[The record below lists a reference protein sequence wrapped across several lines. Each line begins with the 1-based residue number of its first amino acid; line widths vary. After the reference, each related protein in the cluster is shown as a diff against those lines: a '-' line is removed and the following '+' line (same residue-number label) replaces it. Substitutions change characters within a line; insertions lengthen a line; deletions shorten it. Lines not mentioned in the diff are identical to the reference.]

1 VHPLNLNHFNI
12 ITMLNRIIH
21 FSVHNKLIVALLT
34 LLLIAWGSYSI
45 SRLPID
51 ALPDITNNQ
60 VQVITVSPSYSAE
73 DLERMVT
80 FPVEQTMSTIPG
92 IEEVRSISR
101 FGLSIVT
108 IVFGEHVDVYWARQQ
123 VNERLSSVRADLT
136 AGLGQPELAPLTTGL
151 GEIFQY
157 LVKVEPK
164 YKDKYS
170 IMDLRTIQDWIVR
183 RQLLGVP
190 GVADVSSFGG
200 YLKQYE
206 VALDPDRL
214 RSLNIDINDV
224 LAALEMNNDNAGGAY
239 IDRNPNAYFIRSD
252 GLIKTGSD
260 IENIVIKNE
269 GTTPLLIRDAG
280 TVQAGSAIR
289 YGAMTHND
297 EGEAAG
303 AIVLM
308 LKGAN
313 SSEVI
318 RLVKERIQQIQ
329 ETLPEGVYIEAF
341 LDRTKLVNNAITTV
355 GVNLAEGALIVIFVL
370 VLFLGNL
377 RAGLIVASVIP
388 LAMLFAVGMMNV
400 FGVSGNLMSLGAID
414 FGLIVDGSLIIVEA
428 TMHHLGVRQ
437 ITRRLTQEEMDL
449 EVYESAAKIRNSA
462 AFGEIIILIVYI
474 PILVLVGIEGK
485 MFRPMA
491 QTVSFAILGAFLLS
505 LFYVPAVSAQFLSRN
520 PSSSLRISEKLMG
533 FFHKNY
539 ERALSVVINHKL
551 LVTGIALVLF
561 AISVFIFST
570 LGAEFI
576 PTLEEGDF
584 AVETRLLTG
593 SSLTKSVDVAG
604 KASKVLLTNFPEVKE
619 VVGKIGSS
627 EIPVDPMPME
637 QTDLIVV
644 LNDPGEWTSASDR
657 TELAEKMKSK
667 LEEYIPG
674 VSFGFQQPIQMRFNE
689 LLTGARQ
696 DVVLKIFGEDLDELT
711 RYAQRLGTI
720 ASAVDGVADMYIEQV
735 AGLPQIVVEPD
746 RARLARFGLNIEDV
760 NRVIRASFAG
770 QKAGIVYEG
779 EKRFDLVV
787 RLEQTQRQ
795 SADDLANI
803 AITAPDG
810 TAVPLSQVA
819 SVGMKLVPNQIQRED
834 AKRRITVGFNIRGR
848 DVESVV
854 QEIQKKVEGGITFAP
869 GYYITYGGAFE
880 QLQEASSRLMI
891 AVPAALLLILIL
903 LYLTFHSL
911 RQALLIFMAI
921 PFSAI
926 GGILALWLRSM
937 PFSIS
942 AGVGFIALF
951 GVAVL
956 NGIVLVAEFNRLKR
970 DGITNLRDIVLQGT
984 ATRLRPVLLT
994 ASVASL
1000 GFLPMAL
1007 SHSGGAEVQR
1017 PLATVVIGGLVSA
1030 TLLTLFVLPCLYMW
1044 VEKRFQ
1050 VNKIALTIA
1059 LVVIASATFA
1069 QTADEAVDLA
1079 LKNNKDVASA
1089 NYMLESTKAERKN
1102 ASDIGKTH
1110 INGTFGQY
1118 NGYPRNDNNITISQ
1132 SLPFPTV
1139 FGARGRVN
1147 SAVVGDAM
1155 LSQQNLQS
1163 EVRYNVRSVWHH
1175 LNYLQGLHKKYL
1187 QLDSIYT
1194 VYFNAATARQKAGEI
1209 TLLEKLTIEGRLQ
1222 KVRITVRQN
1231 EAQVEGY
1238 MERLRALTRSDGD
1251 ITASQDVVVL
1261 EIPPDDTSPS
1271 THVQRYRQQAVVA
1284 GRETSLQKQ
1293 LLAPDFTLGYFNQ
1306 TLIGVP
1312 LNAASTELAT
1322 SSSRFQGFQVGIGL
1336 PLWIRPQIAKVKTAQ
1351 FRQRAIESASDQRIA
1366 EHDALIKAL
1375 RIEITRYKE
1384 TLDYYDTNGRQQA
1397 ETIYRQSMKAFELGE
1412 TGTVE
1417 LMLALQTANEL
1428 YVGYLDVVNLYN
1440 QAIIRL
1446 DYLTNQ
1452 N

>member
-1 VHPLNLNHFNI
+1 
-12 ITMLNRIIH
+12 M
-21 FSVHNKLIVALLT
+21 
-34 LLLIAWGSYSI
+34 LIAWGSYSVTQ
-45 SRLPID
+45 LPID

-60 VQVITVSPSYSAE
+60 VQVITVSPAYSAE

-92 IEEVRSISR
+92 IEEIRSISR
-101 FGLSIVT
+101 FGLSNVT
-108 IVFGEHVDVYWARQQ
+108 LVFREDIDVYWARQQ
-123 VNERLSSVRADLT
+123 VNERLNLVRADLSPT
-136 AGLGQPELAPLTTGL
+136 LGQPQLAPLTTGL

-157 LVKVEPK
+157 ILKVEPK
-164 YKDKYS
+164 FKDKYS
-170 IMDLRTIQDWIVR
+170 IMDLRTMQDWIIR

-200 YLKQYE
+200 ELKQYE
-206 VALDPDRL
+206 VAVDPDRL
-214 RSLNIDINDV
+214 RSLNVDFNEI
-224 LAALEMNNDNAGGAY
+224 LSALELNNENAGGSY
-239 IDRNPNAYFIRSD
+239 IDNNPNAYFIRSE
-252 GLIKTGSD
+252 GLIRTMDDVG
-260 IENIVIKNE
+260 NTVIKNHE
-269 GTTPLLIRDAG
+269 VIPLMIRDAG
-280 TVQAGSAIR
+280 QVQTGAAIR
-289 YGAMTHND
+289 YGAMTYND
-297 EGEAAG
+297 QGEAVG

-318 RLVKERIQQIQ
+318 GNVKTRIREIE

-341 LDRTKLVNNAITTV
+341 LDRTKLVRNAITTV

-388 LAMLFAVGMMNV
+388 LAMLFAIGMMNL

-414 FGLIVDGSLIIVEA
+414 FGLIVDGSLIVVEA

-437 ITRRLTQEEMDL
+437 LTRKLTQEEMDA
-449 EVYESAAKIRNSA
+449 EVYESASRIRTSA

-474 PILVLVGIEGK
+474 PILVLVGVEGK

-505 LFYVPAVSAQFLSRN
+505 LFYVPAMSARFLSKA
-520 PSSSLRISEKLMG
+520 SSSLTISDKLMS
-533 FFHKNY
+533 FFSRVYRRLLIFTLDNK
-539 ERALSVVINHKL
+539 VI
-551 LVTGIALVLF
+551 VTGSAVVLF
-561 AISVFIFST
+561 IISLFIFLR

-584 AVETRLLTG
+584 AVETRILPG
-593 SSLTKSVDVAG
+593 SSLSKSIDVAG
-604 KASKVLLTNFPEVKE
+604 KASHILLKNFPEVKE
-619 VVGKIGSS
+619 VVGKIGTS

-644 LNDPGEWTSASDR
+644 LADPDDWTSAGDR
-657 TELAEKMKSK
+657 AELADKMKAK
-667 LEEYIPG
+667 LEEFIPG

-696 DVVLKIFGEDLDELT
+696 DVVLKIFGEDLEELT
-711 RYAQRLGTI
+711 KYARRLGSL
-720 ASAVDGVADMYIEQV
+720 ASAVDGVEDIYVEQA
-735 AGLPQIVVEPD
+735 AGLPQIVVHPD
-746 RARLARFGLNIEDV
+746 RLKLARFGLNIEDV
-760 NRVIRASFAG
+760 NQVVHAAFAG

-787 RLEQTQRQ
+787 RLEQSQRR

-803 AITAPDG
+803 AIQTPSG
-810 TAVPLSQVA
+810 TLVPLSQL
-819 SVGMKLVPNQIQRED
+819 GTIETKLVPNQIQRED
-834 AKRRITVGFNIRGR
+834 AKRRIIVGFNIRGR

-854 QEIQKKVEGGITFAP
+854 DEIRSKVTSNVNFAP

-880 QLQEASSRLMI
+880 QLQEARQRLMV
-891 AVPAALLLILIL
+891 AVPAALLLIFVL
-903 LYLTFHSL
+903 LYFTFRSL
-911 RQALLIFMAI
+911 KQGLLIFMAI

-926 GGILALWLRSM
+926 GGVLALSVRGM

-956 NGIVLVAEFNRLKR
+956 NGIVLVAEFNRLKNEGLI
-970 DGITNLRDIVLQGT
+970 DIRDIILKGT

-1017 PLATVVIGGLVSA
+1017 PLATVVVGGLASA
-1030 TLLTLFVLPCLYMW
+1030 TLLTLLVLPCLYMW
-1044 VEKRFQ
+1044 LEKRFRIS
-1050 VNKIALTIA
+1050 KAALTVVFFAVSIA
-1059 LVVIASATFA
+1059 GFA
-1069 QTADEAVDLA
+1069 QDARVVSANEAVDMA
-1079 LKNNKDVASA
+1079 MKNNQDVAASG
-1089 NYMLESTKAERKN
+1089 YLLQSRKEERKT
-1102 ASDIGKTH
+1102 SGEIGKTLVS
-1110 INGTFGQY
+1110 GTFGQY
-1118 NGYPRNDNNITISQ
+1118 NGYPKNDNNITISQ

-1139 FGARGRVN
+1139 FGARGRLNNDLVE
-1147 SAVVGDAM
+1147 DAR
-1155 LSQQNLQS
+1155 LSQVNRLT
-1163 EVRYNVRSVWHH
+1163 EVRYEVRSTWHNLNH
-1175 LNYLQGLHKKYL
+1175 LLALHKSYA

-1194 VYFNAATARQKAGEI
+1194 IYLNASIARQRAGEI
-1209 TLLEKLTIEGRLQ
+1209 TLLEKLTVEGRSQ
-1222 KVRITVRQN
+1222 RIMITLREN
-1231 EAQVEGY
+1231 EAQIDAY
-1238 MERLRALTRSDGD
+1238 TERLLALTRSADR
-1251 ITASQDVVVL
+1251 ITASPDPLVL
-1261 EIPPDDTSPS
+1261 DIPSNNNSPS
-1271 THVQRYRQQAVVA
+1271 THIQWYRQQSVVA
-1284 GRETSLQKQ
+1284 NRETSLQKN
-1293 LLAPDFTLGYFNQ
+1293 LLFPDITLAYFNQ

-1312 LNAASTELAT
+1312 LNPASTELAT
-1322 SSSRFQGFQVGIGL
+1322 VSNRFHGFQVGLSL
-1336 PLWIRPQIAKVKTAQ
+1336 PLWLRPQVAKVRSAE
-1351 FRQRAIESASDQRIA
+1351 FRQRATESTSEQRIA
-1366 EHDALIKAL
+1366 EHEANVRALT
-1375 RIEITRYKE
+1375 IEITRYRE
-1384 TLDYYDTNGRQQA
+1384 TLDYYNLNGRTQA
-1397 ETIYRQSMKAFELGE
+1397 STIYNQSVRAFQLGE

-1428 YVGYLDVVNLYN
+1428 YVGYLETLNLYN